1 MFRRGGACP
10 SRQFPEF
17 LRSTPGGSSCG
28 SARRAVALYECH
40 GPRRTGGSGDPP
52 LRGVRRNTAKPDNGR
67 DKPLPYGV
75 VERDSPAED
84 RRAHG
89 ALCWGPPAAAIVGGS
104 ASPTRTLCHGWSKTG
119 AAVEPYQPKFC
130 TVSGPS
136 GPGGMKPGIVFCAPE
151 PLRKGVGVSP
161 VNGGRGVARLWAGTP
176 IGAHPRRRFASF
188 AAAGK
193 GGRPAGRNPVR
204 RRDLRTSRPTGG
216 RAATWGRPY
225 NVSGGSQQDGKTG
238 GASPSPTRCRGN
250 IPRQR
255 TGGRVWDPPLLYY
268 IG

>member
-1 MFRRGGACP
+1 MFSLLSRGEGACP
-10 SRQFPEF
+10 YCLVSDCFYTM
-17 LRSTPGGSSCG
+17 LRVSHFEA
-28 SARRAVALYECH
+28 ARRVVAPYECH

-75 VERDSPAED
+75 VERHSPAED

-104 ASPTRTLCHGWSKTG
+104 ASPTRTLCHGWSETG

-188 AAAGK
+188 AAVGK
-193 GGRPAGRNPVR
+193 GGRPAGRNPARYGAPSR
-204 RRDLRTSRPTGG
+204 RALRTSWSTKGG
-216 RAATWGRPY
+216 RG
-225 NVSGGSQQDGKTG
+225 
-238 GASPSPTRCRGN
+238 
-250 IPRQR
+250 
-255 TGGRVWDPPLLYY
+255 
-268 IG
+268 